1 MAQEGEEGD
10 GGDGG
15 GGLGGEDGEE
25 AGEAGEEL
33 LCPEWGGDHCCGC
46 SHWLISV

>member
-10 GGDGG
+10 GGDGV
-15 GGLGGEDGEE
+15 GGLEGEDREE
-25 AGEAGEEL
+25 AGEAGEEP
-33 LCPEWGGDHCCGC
+33 LCPEWGGDRGCGC